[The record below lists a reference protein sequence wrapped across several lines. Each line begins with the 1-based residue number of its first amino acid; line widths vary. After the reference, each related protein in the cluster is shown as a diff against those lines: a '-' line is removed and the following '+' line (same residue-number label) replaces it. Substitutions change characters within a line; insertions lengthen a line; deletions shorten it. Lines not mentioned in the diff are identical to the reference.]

1 MPLLFGGFSLAWL
14 LGLVVP
20 GAPGGVGVLEATAV
34 SVLGTRFP
42 MGTVLAAVTFYR
54 LISVLAEAA
63 GAAIAVL
70 LWENH
75 CRTS

>member
-1 MPLLFGGFSLAWL
+1 
-14 LGLVVP
+14 
-20 GAPGGVGVLEATAV
+20 
-34 SVLGTRFP
+34 

-63 GAAIAVL
+63 RGAIAV